1 MTRMKWFGFAATL
14 VTLLGTY
21 PLAAQTASSPV
32 SPRGTTPTHKQ
43 PCWQQA
49 GVSQSAMQQRK
60 QIEENTHSQIEAVC
74 SDSSLAPQQK
84 QQKIQQLHQEAQK
97 QVGSLITPQQEAAI
111 KSCRESRGE
120 GPHMSGVHVRRNDI
134 NGQQAVEARTNAE
147 STIVTRPIA
156 AGSPRDRGRV

>member
-1 MTRMKWFGFAATL
+1 MTKMKWFGFAATL

-21 PLAAQTASSPV
+21 PLAAQTASSPL

-97 QVGSLITPQQEAAI
+97 QVGGLITPQQEAAI

-120 GPHMSGVHVRRNDI
+120 GPHMSGVHS
-134 NGQQAVEARTNAE
+134 GGPCGEMT
-147 STIVTRPIA
+147 STGNKP
-156 AGSPRDRGRV
+156 

>member
-1 MTRMKWFGFAATL
+1 MTKMKCFGFAATL

-21 PLAAQTASSPV
+21 PLAAQTATSPV
-32 SPRGTTPTHKQ
+32 SPGTTPTHKQ

-60 QIEENTHSQIEAVC
+60 QIEETTHSQIEAVC

-97 QVGSLITPQQEAAI
+97 QVVGLITQQQEAAI

-120 GPHMSGVHVRRNDI
+120 GPHMSGVHSDL
-134 NGQQAVEARTNAE
+134 NGQQAVEARTKAE
-147 STIVTRPIA
+147 STIVIRPIA
-156 AGSPRDRGRV
+156 AGSGRDRGRV